1 MRLLVKKL
9 KYLKTLRNTIYLIKV
24 EAELSERMDQLRN
37 MYKREIDSQ
46 SQKMEEQ
53 KLSSEGIIKTLK
65 DSVAS
70 QKAEIEELNM

>member
-1 MRLLVKKL
+1 
-9 KYLKTLRNTIYLIKV
+9 
-24 EAELSERMDQLRN
+24 

-53 KLSSEGIIKTLK
+53 KLSSETMIKTLK
-65 DSVAS
+65 ESVAS

>member
-1 MRLLVKKL
+1 
-9 KYLKTLRNTIYLIKV
+9 
-24 EAELSERMDQLRN
+24 MDQLRS

-53 KLSSEGIIKTLK
+53 KLSSETMIKTLK
-65 DSVAS
+65 ESVAS

>member
-1 MRLLVKKL
+1 MQ
-9 KYLKTLRNTIYLIKV
+9 V
-24 EAELSERMDQLRN
+24 EQELSERMDQLRN

-46 SQKMEEQ
+46 SEKMEQQ

-65 DSVAS
+65 ESVAS

>member
-1 MRLLVKKL
+1 
-9 KYLKTLRNTIYLIKV
+9 
-24 EAELSERMDQLRN
+24 MDQLRN
-37 MYKREIDSQ
+37 MYKREIDNQ

>member
-1 MRLLVKKL
+1 
-9 KYLKTLRNTIYLIKV
+9 
-24 EAELSERMDQLRN
+24 MDQLRN

-53 KLSSEGIIKTLK
+53 KLSSETMIKTLK
-65 DSVAS
+65 ESVAS

>member
-1 MRLLVKKL
+1 M
-9 KYLKTLRNTIYLIKV
+9 IKV
-24 EAELSERMDQLRN
+24 EQELSERMDQLRN

-46 SQKMEEQ
+46 SEKMEQQ

-65 DSVAS
+65 ESVAS

>member
-1 MRLLVKKL
+1 
-9 KYLKTLRNTIYLIKV
+9 
-24 EAELSERMDQLRN
+24 MDQLRT

-53 KLSSEGIIKTLK
+53 KLSSETMIKTLK
-65 DSVAS
+65 ESVAS

>member
-1 MRLLVKKL
+1 M
-9 KYLKTLRNTIYLIKV
+9 KV
-24 EAELSERMDQLRN
+24 EQELSERMDQLRN

-46 SQKMEEQ
+46 SEKMEQQ

-65 DSVAS
+65 ESVAS